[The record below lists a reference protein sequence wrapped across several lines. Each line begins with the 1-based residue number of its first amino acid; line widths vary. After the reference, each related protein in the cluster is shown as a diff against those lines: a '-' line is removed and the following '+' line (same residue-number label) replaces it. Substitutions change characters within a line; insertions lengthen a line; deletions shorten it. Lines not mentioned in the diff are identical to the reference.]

1 MLPLSAIQLKITT
14 SELPTALPNLF
25 SYTLE
30 NTPFYITPV
39 MSTDT
44 RAQLIDNM
52 TYWDFGDGTF
62 KIGLT
67 ASHFYKTPG
76 SYNIKATFY
85 DLDGEPNTVSTATTP
100 TTATTPAT
108 VTVINALPDKIVFEP
123 FIPAGSLGIY
133 TLPAGKCTEPLKIYR
148 YNSWQN
154 DPYLLKNNY
163 SIMLYASGSRSS
175 FMSLSSYY
183 TSKWSHL
190 KSYFGFLQKYTTP
203 DKVETFKIIDST
215 ATTSV
220 SVYAER
226 APAGDKLLFYN
237 FPKTGTAFA
246 GTTGST
252 EGLNVV
258 FTDQKFNTGSD
269 KLVFLY
275 ANFDTRGFLELDKQ
289 NIERNFDIEKIPY
302 GYINFPTQ
310 ASYLKTV
317 FNPAETLAITSNGIT
332 VEGRPQ
338 TVGPVSG
345 ELLHSFSIY
354 PVKWCNTQ
362 IPFVVTFKDKDNFT
376 TKCYPPITA
385 VKFDGSDPTEINTM
399 SIGLFK
405 YAGQD
410 PVSVFTETS
419 TFRVTSVQ
427 FTINNKVPSF
437 ENSGS
442 YYSGILK
449 HESETTTVVLCAS
462 VLIKDNPLISQ
473 GTPYGFAGQ
482 RGFKKVRRFQKEP
495 IYNNCSGITDFSLTG
510 NYETYSTPTSST
522 IAISIAPLKTYSM
535 GEIDRVWVADADEDR
550 VFVYTLSGTLMTTIK
565 LSAVPT
571 YTGEFT
577 APTVAD
583 YLGELDSAS
592 PSNIAIDRQGNAWIS
607 LYDAVS
613 VIRYNP
619 RLNLVDRVAAPKFRD
634 LNVAFT
640 DPAQYISNK
649 DFLSGY
655 MGESLLLP
663 SCIDTDLDS
672 KIVVG
677 YSHPVSGFIARY
689 NDLGAIDLFIEIPQL
704 YSLQELFVD
713 RNNNII
719 AFAKNLTENYS
730 DPFRINDVLYKWNSS
745 GELLSGYPRYFN
757 FLGNISIDLE
767 QNLWAHHDFCKV
779 SKITPQGIVSE
790 LFVGNSNYDSRY
802 YQGIDGIGLD
812 TEGYMWVLHNFDGR
826 IYFYPTTNTA
836 QIPLSSLFYT
846 SLPDIQLSAP
856 DGQQAF
862 YSVFGDWTGIRW
874 LNKYATTINPL
885 PRIIRGKSNLFDIYN
900 LTPIINKQNENFDL
914 KSTLKSYVLQESLFD
929 KSLLWDDFVGQIVGG
944 IDSPPESLGK
954 TIYEKIANFS
964 SNVSDPDTCNIP
976 SLKSLT
982 VSKGLPFY
990 DFTTGYPSK
999 LMRAVDI
1006 LSINHSKLYGTRAHK
1021 QETFVLSAC
1030 DFSTDT
1036 NLGSN
1041 IDISTGSFIVGEP
1054 IIAYDIFNNS
1064 FRVIENTVVPT
1075 TDNIVPKF
1083 GSPYPL
1089 SGVNYNWGWNLV
1101 TGNIAESGIDIKP
1114 YYAFYS
1120 FIPNKKVEM
1129 VDGIIDFNNPQTT
1142 IAPKVSSYNEWTKF
1156 GGIMERVISRSLYEG
1171 LDLIK

>member
-1 MLPLSAIQLKITT
+1 MLPLSAIRLKIAT
-14 SELPTALPNLF
+14 SDLPTALPNFF

-30 NTPFYITPV
+30 NTPFFFTPV
-39 MSTDT
+39 MTSDT
-44 RAQLIDNM
+44 RSQLIDDK

-76 SYNIKATFY
+76 TYNVKATFY
-85 DLDGEPNTVSTATTP
+85 DLEGVPNTVSTAITP
-100 TTATTPAT
+100 TTATTSTT

-133 TLPAGKCTEPLKIYR
+133 SLPAGKCTDPLKIYR

-154 DPYLLKNNY
+154 DPYLTKNNY

-183 TSKWSHL
+183 TNKWSHL
-190 KSYFGFLQKYTTP
+190 KSYFGFLQKYKTP
-203 DKVETFKIIDST
+203 DNVETFKIIDST
-215 ATTSV
+215 ATSSV

-226 APAGDKLLFYN
+226 APAGEKLLFYN
-237 FPKTGTAFA
+237 YPKTGTSFA

-258 FTDQKFNTGSD
+258 FTDQKYNTGSD
-269 KLVFLY
+269 KLIFLY
-275 ANFDTRGFLELDKQ
+275 ANFDTRGFLELDKE
-289 NIERNFDIEKIPY
+289 NIERNYDIDKVPY

-310 ASYLKTV
+310 TSYLKTI
-317 FNPAETLAITSNGIT
+317 FNPAESLAITSNGIT
-332 VEGRPQ
+332 VEGKPQ
-338 TVGPVSG
+338 TIGPVSG

-354 PVKWCNTQ
+354 PVKWCNTK

-399 SIGLFK
+399 SVGLFK

-410 PVSVFTETS
+410 PTS
-419 TFRVTSVQ
+419 TFTEASTFQITSAQ
-427 FTINNKVPSF
+427 FATNKNVPNF
-437 ENSGS
+437 NNSGS
-442 YYSGILK
+442 YYPGVLTLN
-449 HESETTTVVLCAS
+449 SETTTVVLCAA

-473 GTPYGFAGQ
+473 GTPYGFVGQ
-482 RGFKKVRRFQKEP
+482 PGFKKIRRFQKEP
-495 IYNNCSGITDFSLTG
+495 IYNNCAGITDFSLTG
-510 NYETYSTPTSST
+510 TYETYNVPASAT
-522 IAISIAPLKTYSM
+522 IAVSVAPLRTYGM
-535 GEIDRVWVADADEDR
+535 GEIDIVWIADADQDK
-550 VFVYTLSGTLMTTIK
+550 VYTYTLSGSLMDTIK

-577 APTVAD
+577 APTLSD
-583 YLGELDSAS
+583 YLGEQNSAS
-592 PSNIAIDRQGNAWIS
+592 PSNIAVDKNGNAWIS
-607 LYDAVS
+607 LYDSVS

-619 RLNLVDRVAAPKFRD
+619 TLNLVDRVAAPRFND

-640 DPAQYISNK
+640 DPVQYFSNK
-649 DFLSGY
+649 SFLSGY

-663 SCIDTDLDS
+663 ACIDTDLDN

-677 YSHPVSGFIARY
+677 YSHPVSGFVARY
-689 NDLGAIDLFIEIPQL
+689 NDSGLIDLLIDIPQL
-704 YSLQELFVD
+704 YSLQELLVD

-719 AFAKNLTENYS
+719 AFAKNLTENFS
-730 DPFRINDVLYKWNSS
+730 DPFNVKDVLYKWDSN
-745 GELLSGYPRYFN
+745 GILLSGYPLYFN
-757 FLGNISIDLE
+757 YLGNISIDLE
-767 QNLWAHHDFCKV
+767 QNIWAHHDFCKV
-779 SKITPQGIVSE
+779 SKITPQGNITE
-790 LFVGNSNYDSRY
+790 IFVGNSNYDSKY

-812 TEGYMWVLHNFDGR
+812 TEGYMWILHNFDGK
-826 IYFYPTTNTA
+826 IYFYPTINTK

-846 SLPDIQLSAP
+846 NLPDIQLSAP

-874 LNKYATTINPL
+874 LNKYASTINPL
-885 PRIIRGKSNLFDIYN
+885 PRIIRGKSNLFDVYN
-900 LTPIINKQNENFDL
+900 VTPIINKNNENFDL
-914 KSTLKSYVLQESLFD
+914 KSTFKSFVLQESLFD
-929 KSLLWDDFVGQIVGG
+929 KSVLWDDFIGQIVGD
-944 IDSPPESLGK
+944 IDSPPETLGK
-954 TIYEKIANFS
+954 TIYEKIANFP
-964 SNVSDPDTCNIP
+964 SNVADPETCNIS

-990 DFTTGYPSK
+990 DFTSGYPSK

-1006 LSINHSKLYGTRAHK
+1006 LSINHSKLYGTRAHR
-1021 QETFVLSAC
+1021 QEAFVLSAY
-1030 DFSTDT
+1030 DYDVDT
-1036 NLGSN
+1036 NLGDL
-1041 IDISTGSFIVGEP
+1041 IDIGTGQFIVGNP
-1054 IIAYDIFNNS
+1054 IIAYDIFNS
-1064 FRVIENTVVPT
+1064 SYKVINNTVIPT
-1075 TDNIVPKF
+1075 TNNIVPELGK
-1083 GSPYPL
+1083 PYPL
-1089 SGVNYNWGWNLV
+1089 SGVNYNWGWGLV

-1129 VDGIIDFNNPQTT
+1129 VDGIIDFNNPLTT
-1142 IAPKVSSYNEWTKF
+1142 ISPRTSSYNEWTKF
-1156 GGIMERVISRSLYEG
+1156 GGIMEKVLSRSLYEG